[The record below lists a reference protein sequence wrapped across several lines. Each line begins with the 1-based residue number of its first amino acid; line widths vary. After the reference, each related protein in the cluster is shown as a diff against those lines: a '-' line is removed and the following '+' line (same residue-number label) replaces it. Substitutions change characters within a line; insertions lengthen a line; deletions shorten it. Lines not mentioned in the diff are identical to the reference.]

1 MIDALGGA
9 LAGYL
14 VVFPQEGG
22 QLEGFQV
29 MAQQELWRVAHDA
42 TPVSNPMYELADVV
56 ATSARGR

>member
-1 MIDALGGA
+1 MIDARGGS
-9 LAGYL
+9 LAGLL
-14 VVFPQEGG
+14 VVLTQEGG